1 MAPPVNPAIAAALQ
15 PTGPSGFPGASGTP
29 QYQQPIN
36 QPGPAGT
43 PPALA
48 GTPPGGIGDMIM
60 QAVRTLA
67 QGLMSKGSNNRATQ
81 LNNQEKAQGTVLP
94 NSQPQQIPLGQLSSA
109 LGSQFGQTG
118 GSPNP

>member
-1 MAPPVNPAIAAALQ
+1 MQ

-29 QYQQPIN
+29 QYQAPIN
-36 QPGPAGT
+36 QPGPSGT

-48 GTPPGGIGDMIM
+48 GTQPSGIGDMIM
-60 QAVRTLA
+60 QAVKTLA
-67 QGLMSKGSNNRATQ
+67 AGLMSKGQNNRAYQ
-81 LNNQEKAQGTVLP
+81 LNEQEKKQGTVSP
-94 NSQPQQIPLGQLSSA
+94 DSQPRQIPLGQLPGA